1 MTRYVGTVGLLGLL
15 VLSVSAPA
23 QDASSGAT
31 SFDQFGSMGAAM
43 ATLGAARDPALA
55 MLRKRVETVDW
66 QDTPFEEVI
75 TWLKDEGGSAVNI
88 VPRWAPLG
96 VEGIDRD
103 TLITLQLNNSTIGEV
118 LAELLETLSEDGEI
132 RFRAWG
138 NTLRIST
145 RGDFERKRFLR
156 VYDATDIMLRTPDF
170 GRGAPVI
177 DLQSAGGQ
185 SGGGSGRSVFSGS
198 SGGQEEKTGG
208 QQAEQDLQER
218 LERMAVLIRDV
229 IGPGTW
235 SQAGSAGGT
244 GGGQNV
250 IRVFNRSL
258 IVYAPIEIHEQI
270 GGPFAYGK

>member
-1 MTRYVGTVGLLGLL
+1 MTKCVGTVGLLGLL
-15 VLSVSAPA
+15 VFSVSASA
-23 QDASSGAT
+23 QDAPSAAA
-31 SFDQFGSMGAAM
+31 SFDQFRSMGAATS
-43 ATLGAARDPALA
+43 TLGAARDPALA

-66 QDTPFEEVI
+66 EDTPFEEVI

-138 NTLRIST
+138 NMLRIST
-145 RGDFERKRFLR
+145 RGDFERKRYLR
-156 VYDATDIMLRTPDF
+156 VYDATDIMLRIPDF

-177 DLQSAGGQ
+177 DLQNAGGQ
-185 SGGGSGRSVFSGS
+185 GGGSGQSVFSGS
-198 SGGQEEKTGG
+198 SGGQEEQTGG
-208 QQAEQDLQER
+208 EQAEQDLQER
-218 LERMAVLIRDV
+218 LERMATLIRDV
-229 IGPGTW
+229 IGPNTW

-258 IVYAPIEIHEQI
+258 IVHAPIEIHEQI
-270 GGPFAYGK
+270 GGMFAYGG